1 MRFEVR
7 PCTCRKS
14 RDCTRYASN
23 SRLRSRRTG
32 CATCCTNSA
41 AVLSR
46 ATCTST
52 GSCRKESASVR
63 MSADRSEE
71 HTSELQSLTNIVCRL
86 LLEKKQYWEERI
98 YPLGE
103 GCDHAGL

>member
-1 MRFEVR
+1 MRVEVKTS
-7 PCTCRKS
+7 PCRKS

-71 HTSELQSLTNIVCRL
+71 HTSELQSRQYLVCRL
-86 LLEKKQYWEERI
+86 LLEKKKLPNVAEVNSVYSLDFE
-98 YPLGE
+98 
-103 GCDHAGL
+103 